1 MIIVDLIKLRE
12 LPGVDSIADL
22 CRNSRNFEYPTSSYT
37 QDKIDDVSIRLF
49 GITQHDT
56 KWNVEAYLAQLND
69 EYDDGDDDDDV
80 DLDDDSYERSEEHT
94 SELQSLMRISYAVF
108 CLQYKTPAPASI
120 SSRQC
125 RP

>member
-1 MIIVDLIKLRE
+1 MIMGDLIKLRE

-56 KWNVEAYLAQLND
+56 KWTVEAYLDQLND
-69 EYDDGDDDDDV
+69 ESDDGDDDDDV
-80 DLDDDSYERSEEHT
+80 NLDDDSYEEE
-94 SELQSLMRISYAVF
+94 LI
-108 CLQYKTPAPASI
+108 APAEEAHAGEE
-120 SSRQC
+120 
-125 RP
+125 

>member
-1 MIIVDLIKLRE
+1 MIMGDLIKLRE
-12 LPGVDSIADL
+12 LPGVESIADL

-80 DLDDDSYERSEEHT
+80 DLDDDSYEDEIIETARSEEHT
-94 SELQSLMRISYAVF
+94 SELQSLMRISSPVF
-108 CLQYKTPAPASI
+108 YSKKK
-120 SSRQC
+120 
-125 RP
+125 